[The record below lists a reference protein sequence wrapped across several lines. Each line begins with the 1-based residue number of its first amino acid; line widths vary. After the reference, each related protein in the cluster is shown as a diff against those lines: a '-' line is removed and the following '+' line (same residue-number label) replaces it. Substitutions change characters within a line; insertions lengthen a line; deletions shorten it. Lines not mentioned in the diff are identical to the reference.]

1 MITWKLPW
9 VEAVEVQESNEL
21 DVEAFSL
28 NLAPEVELD
37 QLFLRGVEPEPRHHH
52 VVVVRVP
59 GLAGTHRLPSC
70 SCCCRNNVADGAVPV
85 LEVSAHGIARAGSGG
100 EPAGARATPRG
111 ALRRGG
117 GVEFGGARQVGGQD
131 KRVVLARLMK

>member
-1 MITWKLPW
+1 MMITWELPW
-9 VEAVEVQESNEL
+9 VEAVEVEEGDEL

-28 NLAPEVELD
+28 DLAPEVELD
-37 QLFLRGVEPEPRHHH
+37 QLLLRGVEPEPRHHH

-59 GLAGTHRLPSC
+59 GLAAATHRRLS
-70 SCCCRNNVADGAVPV
+70 SCRNNAADGDVPV
-85 LEVSAHGIARAGSGG
+85 LEVSAHGIARAGSDG

-117 GVEFGGARQVGGQD
+117 EA
-131 KRVVLARLMK
+131 